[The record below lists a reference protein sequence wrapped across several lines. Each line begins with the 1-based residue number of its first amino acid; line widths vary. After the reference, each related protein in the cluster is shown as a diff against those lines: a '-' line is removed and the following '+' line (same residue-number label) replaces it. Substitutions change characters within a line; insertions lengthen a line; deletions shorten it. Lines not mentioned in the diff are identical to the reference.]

1 MKKKK
6 RINSQKK
13 VASIDD
19 IFFDL
24 KKIVNDDKVYD
35 DVTIL
40 KKKDNK
46 NKTPNKNNS
55 NNKKVSNS
63 YNEPALEKKE
73 VKNKSQNKNNAN
85 KNNKKNS
92 HSYNEPTLRKKDS
105 SLYSNEISKNKKDR
119 NKRQNTTV
127 KNNKDQ
133 KQNNNVKEN
142 KDINQKSA
150 SSKKSYFKLK
160 RTIILFLFILLIGIV
175 IYLVYSYQVDKI
187 KEEQRLKDEQLVSNI
202 ISHYDEN
209 VIVNDDAII
218 YTYDENNNKYLET
231 GMIYQGVQLSLE
243 EIEITKDIKYFY
255 IPNLDCYIEYQSVLP
270 VENLQEK
277 DNRYKKYIPFNKNVV
292 TDENFTLYK
301 DENKIYTFN
310 KSMSFPIII
319 NDYDNKYYIEFNN
332 ELLYLLK
339 DDVKDIV
346 DNTNTSLK
354 NTSHISVL
362 NYHFINDSNTKCN
375 KFICLSSKKFEE
387 HLKYIKSENIFTP
400 TMQEFELYLDK
411 KIQLPKSALLTFD
424 DGWLRQTAI
433 KILDEYE
440 INATFFLV
448 TSWYLPLESKY
459 VEFHSHTH
467 NMHNRGDCPTGQG
480 GGIQCLSEKKIQADL
495 EKSRS
500 ILNNT
505 TVFCYPFY
513 EYNNYSISQ
522 LKKAGFTMAFIG
534 GNRKAYPGVNKY
546 KIPRY
551 VIYNTTTVDKLKKM
565 I

>member
-1 MKKKK
+1 MNKKNRVNSPKKKK
-6 RINSQKK
+6 VIS
-13 VASIDD
+13 SDD
-19 IFFDL
+19 TFFDL
-24 KKIVNDDKVYD
+24 KKIVNDNDINND
-35 DVTIL
+35 EPIL
-40 KKKDNK
+40 IKKQEKNKSEKQKTTSKESKDNK
-46 NKTPNKNNS
+46 
-55 NNKKVSNS
+55 
-63 YNEPALEKKE
+63 
-73 VKNKSQNKNNAN
+73 
-85 KNNKKNS
+85 
-92 HSYNEPTLRKKDS
+92 
-105 SLYSNEISKNKKDR
+105 
-119 NKRQNTTV
+119 
-127 KNNKDQ
+127 
-133 KQNNNVKEN
+133 QNNT
-142 KDINQKSA
+142 
-150 SSKKSYFKLK
+150 SSKKSHFDVRKI
-160 RTIILFLFILLIGIV
+160 IILFLFILLIGIV
-175 IYLVYSYQVDKI
+175 IYLVYSYKLDKI
-187 KEEQRLKDEQLVSNI
+187 KEEQRLKDEQLVSKI
-202 ISHYDEN
+202 MSHYGDN
-209 VIVNDDAII
+209 VIVNEDSAI
-218 YTYDENNNKYLET
+218 YTYEESNNEYLEI
-231 GMIYQGVQLSLE
+231 GMIYQGINLTLDN
-243 EIEITKDIKYFY
+243 IEITKDTKYFY
-255 IPNLDCYIEYQSVLP
+255 IPNLDCYIEYQDVLP
-270 VENLQEK
+270 FENLQEK

-292 TDENFTLYK
+292 TDDNFTLYK
-301 DENKIYTFN
+301 DENKVYTFN

-319 NDYDNKYYIEFNN
+319 NNYDDKYYIEFND

-339 DDVKDIV
+339 SDVKDIV
-346 DNTNTSLK
+346 DNKNTSLK

-375 KFICLSSKKFEE
+375 QSICLSSKKFEE
-387 HLKYIKSENIFTP
+387 HLKYIKKENIFTP
-400 TMQEFELYLDK
+400 TMYEFELYLDK

-448 TSWYLPLESKY
+448 TSWYLPIETKY

-495 EKSRS
+495 SKSRS